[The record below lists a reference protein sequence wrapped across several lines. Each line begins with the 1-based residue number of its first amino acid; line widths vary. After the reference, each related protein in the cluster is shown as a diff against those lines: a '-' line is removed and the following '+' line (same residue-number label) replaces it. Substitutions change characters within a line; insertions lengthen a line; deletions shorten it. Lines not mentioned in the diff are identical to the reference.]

1 MGFNLPKMGSNQ
13 AIEFGVIIILY
24 IYSHYIVYTM
34 YICVPWFIVIID
46 MIKSLSAVAIIGVQ
60 EPGGPGVSLVMSQQ
74 HLAAFPTLLL
84 G

>member
-1 MGFNLPKMGSNQ
+1 
-13 AIEFGVIIILY
+13 
-24 IYSHYIVYTM
+24 M